1 MNLISGALIV
11 KLKEMDT
18 AKLYNDGDK
27 VFEVAIEN
35 CFK

>member
-1 MNLISGALIV
+1 MKLISRALIV
-11 KLKEMDT
+11 KLKEMYA